1 MGDEMVRQQ
10 MTKNKKTA
18 AETKV
23 ISPNYQICKGSWSP
37 TTLTTMIITK
47 PNMSLSVTVERK
59 KGSTLM
65 ITHHLL

>member
-18 AETKV
+18 AEAEV
-23 ISPNYQICKGSWSP
+23 ISPNYQICKGSWPP

-47 PNMSLSVTVERK
+47 PNMSLCLIQWRERRAVP
-59 KGSTLM
+59 
-65 ITHHLL
+65 